1 MNDFYYLSPLEF
13 EMLVRPQSESQLVL
27 PTGGVIEQTQ
37 ESDLIYCLNN
47 LCSRGALIADTDG
60 SGFDV
65 VDEYKSIIRGMVS
78 AKAIIRTVGIST
90 DWPVYYYL
98 SSETAVIIEASA
110 NRMGKL
116 KVGVAKREQFF
127 DCMLEQMDL
136 SDEFEDKSA
145 ESYYGEPDATYKM
158 EAEEF
163 IVSKGISEQAEE
175 MLNGEYVLG
184 VVDMFSSMGTEV
196 KRRLAIY
203 NAETSEKLAVLTD
216 EAAPL
221 FIPLDRQLFKDQID
235 SFVREYI

>member
-1 MNDFYYLSPLEF
+1 MNDSYYFSPLEF
-13 EMLVRPQSESQLVL
+13 EMLVRPQAESQLVL
-27 PTGGVIEQTQ
+27 PTGGVIEQTE

-127 DCMLEQMDL
+127 DCMLEQMDF
-136 SDEFEDKSA
+136 SDEFQV
-145 ESYYGEPDATYKM
+145 ESTESDYGEPETTDKM
-158 EAEEF
+158 EAEKF
-163 IVSKGISEQAEE
+163 IVSEGMSGQAEE
-175 MLNGEYVLG
+175 ILGGEDVFG
-184 VVDMFSSMGTEV
+184 VVDMFSSTGTEV
-196 KRRLAIY
+196 KRRLVIY
-203 NAETSEKLAVLTD
+203 NSEIAEKVAVLTA
-216 EAAPL
+216 ESAPL

>member
-1 MNDFYYLSPLEF
+1 M
-13 EMLVRPQSESQLVL
+13 
-27 PTGGVIEQTQ
+27 
-37 ESDLIYCLNN
+37 
-47 LCSRGALIADTDG
+47 
-60 SGFDV
+60 
-65 VDEYKSIIRGMVS
+65 
-78 AKAIIRTVGIST
+78 
-90 DWPVYYYL
+90 
-98 SSETAVIIEASA
+98 
-110 NRMGKL
+110 

-184 VVDMFSSMGTEV
+184 VVDMFSSTGTEV